1 MFSTVYTRSSRI
13 IRDRATRLTPWLD
26 RVWGRRGFFIF
37 LAALTG
43 GMAGYCAYLLKYMI
57 GHVSEWLTSGMGED
71 PYYILI
77 ALPVAG
83 VLLAGMFTRYVL
95 KMDIEDGCGKIEADM
110 KSGRYRLRPRLIP
123 GNMIA
128 ATFTLGFGGSAGSEG
143 PIAYTGAAL
152 GSNLGRMF
160 SLSDRQL
167 KLLVGIGSG
176 AAIAGIFKAPV
187 GGMMFT
193 IEVLAMPMSVISLIA
208 LAVACLIAGAV
219 ASACSGYTLD
229 VAYHAPTPFGP
240 DMILPIIA
248 LGVFCGLYSLW
259 YSGTNAGILR
269 FILKLRNPWVR
280 NTVTGL
286 AIGGLLFLFPRLYGE
301 GYLTVAALIN
311 GDFKGLLDH
320 TLWRGGSFDTALWMI
335 AGILLVKGAIVQ
347 LTNRGGGVGGDFAP
361 TLFAGALCGFLFA
374 ALCNNILGTSLSLAD
389 FSFFG
394 MSAVMAGTIQ
404 APLMALFLTTEMTG
418 DMAMLLPLMIAAAIS
433 YAMVRT
439 ARRLSRIPLR
449 L

>member
-1 MFSTVYTRSSRI
+1 MGSTVYLKTSRTI
-13 IRDRATRLTPWLD
+13 KNWAARLSPWLN
-26 RVWGRRGFFIF
+26 RLWGEQGFFIF

-43 GMAGYCAYLLKYMI
+43 AMAGYCAYLLKYLI
-57 GHVSEWLTSGMGED
+57 DHLSRLLTSGFGD
-71 PYYILI
+71 GPCYLLI
-77 ALPVAG
+77 GLPVAG
-83 VLLAGMFTRYVL
+83 VLLAGIFSRYVL
-95 KMDIEDGCGKIEADM
+95 KTDIEDGCDKIADDM
-110 KSGRYRLRPRLIP
+110 KSGRYRLRPRLIL

-152 GSNLGRMF
+152 GSNLGRSF

-167 KLLVGIGSG
+167 RLLIGIGSG

-193 IEVLAMPMSVISLIA
+193 IEVLAMPMSVIALIS

-259 YSGTNAGILR
+259 YSRTNAGILR
-269 FILKLRNPWVR
+269 YILKLRNPWIR
-280 NTVTGL
+280 NLVTGL
-286 AIGGLLFLFPRLYGE
+286 SIGLLLFLFPRLYGE
-301 GYLTVAALIN
+301 GYSTVASLIN
-311 GDFKGLLDH
+311 GHFDGLLDQS
-320 TLWRGGSFDTALWMI
+320 LWHGGSFDTVLWMI

-374 ALCNNILGTSLSLAD
+374 ALSNNLLGTHLSLAD

-439 ARRLSRIPLR
+439 ARRLSRLPLR
-449 L
+449 I